1 MAAVVAMSLASL
13 LGTALP
19 KRVHSIDSPKSAESS
34 KKSISFSANNPDENN
49 AGVNPPPL
57 QPVTSASYNLG
68 IPDLPPEGD
77 SYADEYLEDEFVESP
92 IKIEPGAAK
101 ADVLSMSGRTT
112 KEVRAQ
118 VARLQAWEEQL
129 QTYSDQLTETGW
141 RSWKRG
147 AVTSVMN
154 ELQRKVVP
162 DLWKESVSSAELR
175 VTELEDRNTMAHEKE
190 KALLKRID
198 ELENGPGC
206 ARELRAQLEAAEL
219 QLSQMQAREK
229 NQSVFKQ
236 LLSSGAVSA
245 NAGGGAPAIRRR
257 ATSVDEA
264 ASKSW
269 QPPKRLTSASWPP
282 KDASAEDAAAG
293 GPSASDESF
302 ELLQMQ
308 LAKAQ
313 RDAAETQNE
322 MNAMRNANDE
332 RIAALES
339 ALDAER
345 KQHRHAK
352 DALESVHVEAGIHE
366 AQEMVQLRLELTA
379 ASEELDFLR
388 SRQAKVHEE
397 EHRLQMVAEMSK
409 RLGTNVSKFELE
421 ALRSQVS
428 SLTQEAERVQ
438 AHNAQLQAE
447 AKRVMTNESAVAG
460 LQGEIA
466 AFQQANDRLESEA
479 LKRERFT
486 SQLQESIKQYEGRI
500 ELLQRQLVLTHH
512 AHSNKS
518 AALLA
523 KETATQP
530 QQEAPAEPSNRELFL
545 GVPSESRALVADA
558 ARGQGPGVGGG
569 ATRRKLPLLWELG
582 SPEPVGL
589 GLGARTEDRA
599 PLAPVPPKGLPP
611 PARAPKDPTPSGG
624 GGVGGDPQQKVVGGL
639 VTQRA
644 VTLHDEVASEPIT
657 VERMETAQPRIAQ
670 PFAND
675 ACRALVV
682 KDNTA
687 ELAAAAAWKE
697 AEAVQKSE
705 LAIRLKKQDDA
716 NAQELRVVKASIGS
730 QQLHARVAK
739 LGAIKHYS
747 MLGMMRC
754 LRKWA
759 MLLELDTSYHA
770 ALGQAANLFAE
781 DADTLEQALGASQR
795 VTVQALLVEPSMLGE
810 LGEMR
815 RRLQTIHKEADDLRT
830 NLRKILTRH
839 GGPTGAQAAATLW
852 LPVEQGGMTLRERA
866 RMPPPGA
873 MVYQGVQLPA
883 PGDPHS
889 NSIEA
894 EEIRRA
900 ARRASGSL
908 LPEDQPE
915 ADTLRLQLKLLRHS
929 WKLARKSLAQQ
940 SALVRQ
946 LSGQRTNELRQ
957 ADAQSEVLRRTQA
970 QLHELTIEQ
979 ETWRQQSERQADVIA
994 AAIAAAAKKHAEHEE
1009 EVALLSEKIRQ
1020 LVEEKTGLEA
1030 LADSQAGD
1038 LQLMSSEMIR
1048 LVGLAASSSP
1058 QRATTRAA

>member
-1 MAAVVAMSLASL
+1 
-13 LGTALP
+13 
-19 KRVHSIDSPKSAESS
+19 
-34 KKSISFSANNPDENN
+34 
-49 AGVNPPPL
+49 
-57 QPVTSASYNLG
+57 
-68 IPDLPPEGD
+68 
-77 SYADEYLEDEFVESP
+77 
-92 IKIEPGAAK
+92 
-101 ADVLSMSGRTT
+101 
-112 KEVRAQ
+112 
-118 VARLQAWEEQL
+118 
-129 QTYSDQLTETGW
+129 
-141 RSWKRG
+141 
-147 AVTSVMN
+147 
-154 ELQRKVVP
+154 
-162 DLWKESVSSAELR
+162 
-175 VTELEDRNTMAHEKE
+175 
-190 KALLKRID
+190 
-198 ELENGPGC
+198 
-206 ARELRAQLEAAEL
+206 
-219 QLSQMQAREK
+219 
-229 NQSVFKQ
+229 
-236 LLSSGAVSA
+236 
-245 NAGGGAPAIRRR
+245 
-257 ATSVDEA
+257 
-264 ASKSW
+264 
-269 QPPKRLTSASWPP
+269 
-282 KDASAEDAAAG
+282 
-293 GPSASDESF
+293 
-302 ELLQMQ
+302 
-308 LAKAQ
+308 
-313 RDAAETQNE
+313 
-322 MNAMRNANDE
+322 MRNANDE

-530 QQEAPAEPSNRELFL
+530 QEAPAEPSNRELFL

-599 PLAPVPPKGLPP
+599 PLAPVPPRGLSP

-670 PFAND
+670 PFASD

-705 LAIRLKKQDDA
+705 LAIKLKKQDDA

-747 MLGMMRC
+747 MLGMMEMPTEVGDATGARY
-754 LRKWA
+754 
-759 MLLELDTSYHA
+759 LLSRGVGPGGEP
-770 ALGQAANLFAE
+770 FAE